1 MTALVVA
8 LTLAV
13 GLLGLLVAGLL
24 RSHAE
29 ILRTLHELGAGLE
42 STGPASAALG
52 AGGGGHDHRHEADF
66 GVRDGLTAP
75 RDGTTR
81 ASDISGATPG
91 DEAVAIAVVG
101 ASHDT
106 LVAFLSSGCLT
117 CAAFWSAF
125 ADPRLEL
132 PRGTRLV
139 VVTRGE
145 EAESPSAL
153 RELAPPGLAVV
164 MSTETWE
171 AYDVPGSP
179 YFVHVEGP
187 TGRVLGEGTASGWPQ
202 VAELLRQADGD
213 ARDRSGRPRRLR
225 TVAELAGPGDGPHR
239 EARADAELLAAGITP
254 GHPSLY
260 PAPSSADAPEAGSW
274 RDAASS
280 TGVGDAP
287 SAAGPAPAP
296 GRARSS

>member
-24 RSHAE
+24 RSHAD
-29 ILRTLHELGAGLE
+29 ILRRLHALGAGLE
-42 STGPASAALG
+42 STGAGEAALG
-52 AGGGGHDHRHEADF
+52 VGQSGHDSRHDAEF
-66 GVRDGLTAP
+66 GVRDGVVAP

-81 ASDISGATPG
+81 ASDITGATPV
-91 DEAVAIAVVG
+91 DEAVGIAVVG
-101 ASHDT
+101 APHDT

-117 CAAFWSAF
+117 CAGFWSAL

-132 PRGTRLV
+132 PGGTRLV
-139 VVTRGE
+139 IVTRGE

-153 RELAPPGLAVV
+153 RELAPPGVAVV
-164 MSTETWE
+164 MSTQTWQ
-171 AYDVPGSP
+171 AYEVPGSP

-202 VAELLRQADGD
+202 VAQLLRQAD
-213 ARDRSGRPRRLR
+213 RDGRDGAGRRRRPR
-225 TVAELAGPGDGPHR
+225 VAAELAGPGGGAHR

-260 PAPSSADAPEAGSW
+260 PAPRSGAGEDTSPP
-274 RDAASS
+274 DE
-280 TGVGDAP
+280 TP
-287 SAAGPAPAP
+287 SP
-296 GRARSS
+296 